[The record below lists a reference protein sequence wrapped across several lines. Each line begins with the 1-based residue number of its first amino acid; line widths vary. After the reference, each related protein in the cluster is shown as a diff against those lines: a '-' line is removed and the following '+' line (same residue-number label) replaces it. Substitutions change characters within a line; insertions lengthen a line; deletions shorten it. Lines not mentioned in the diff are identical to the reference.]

1 MATVYDRIPTL
12 VERIVG
18 AHLIVIA
25 RFAGLR
31 EVRPAEGFDRPR
43 VFGLFEVDVAEVLY
57 GAPPDRLLVRVLSDP
72 EDPEPDPTGEAT
84 RWVVL
89 VDPDAR
95 VLLVLARDVAPDLP
109 DGVYALYFASAFAV
123 EEDWVVVPADALDE
137 QTRRMTEVDDRGRV
151 SIAGLRRL
159 IETVTAELDD
169 RRRALEVLFPPVLR
183 EHPYPPTL
191 ERPDAEVPAQPPQQP
206 PLVPAVDGGR
216 PAEEQQA
223 EGIA

>member
-1 MATVYDRIPTL
+1 MATVYDQIPSL
-12 VERIVG
+12 AERIVG

-43 VFGLFEVDVAEVLY
+43 VFGLFEVEVDEVLY
-57 GAPPDRLLVRVLSDP
+57 GEPQDPLLVRVLSDP
-72 EDPEPDPTGEAT
+72 EDPDPDPTGEAT
-84 RWVVL
+84 RWVVP

-109 DGVYALYFASAFAV
+109 DGVYAPYFASAFAV
-123 EEDWVVVPADALDE
+123 EEDWVAVPADALDE
-137 QTRRMTEVDDRGRV
+137 QIRRMTEVDDRGRV

-169 RRRALEVLFPPVLR
+169 RRRALELLFPPALR
-183 EHPYPPTL
+183 EHPYPPSL
-191 ERPDAEVPAQPPQQP
+191 ERPDAEQPARPPQQP
-206 PLVPAVDGGR
+206 PLVAAVDGGR

-223 EGIA
+223 EGVA